1 MHETRANAPPSPVRA
16 NTNRGRRCVR
26 PIVGKA
32 AFLAHGMDVE
42 VLDLVD
48 NMAYFKRDD
57 CGRGHCNR

>member
-1 MHETRANAPPSPVRA
+1 MSGILAPVSDGHRSE
-16 NTNRGRRCVR
+16 NRGRRCVR

-48 NMAYFKRDD
+48 NMAYFKRDE
-57 CGRGHCNR
+57 CGKEHCNR

>member
-1 MHETRANAPPSPVRA
+1 MSDGHRSE
-16 NTNRGRRCVR
+16 NRGRRCVR

-48 NMAYFKRDD
+48 NMAYFKRDE
-57 CGRGHCNR
+57 CGKEHCNR